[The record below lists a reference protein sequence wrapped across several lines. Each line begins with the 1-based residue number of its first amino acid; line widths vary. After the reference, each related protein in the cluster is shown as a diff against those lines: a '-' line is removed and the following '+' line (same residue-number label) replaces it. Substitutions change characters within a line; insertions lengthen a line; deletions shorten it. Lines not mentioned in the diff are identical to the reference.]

1 MKREAHTHPKILEF
15 IDWIDEQI
23 GDGLRQAGVNA
34 SAVGIGILEKLWNLA
49 GEHAI
54 RGDIGQQFTNRQIAN
69 SVGWRKDPDDLVKA
83 MIEIG
88 LLDEDEEHRVIIHN
102 WPTHCGEF
110 IHARLARGK
119 MTFAD
124 GSAPSI
130 RKLTREE
137 RQRLES
143 GADGSR
149 RAPTG
154 GQRTPAAAA
163 GRRRPH
169 SARSQSQ
176 SHSQSQSQSQ
186 EAAAQ
191 ARGAAAAAADEQAS
205 GFTFVLSSGTDL
217 FDLPQSQV
225 DAWRAEFPDVHV
237 AEILARLA
245 DWTADQRPSMGRRR
259 IIGFLAEKLAEEAAA
274 PPKPSATRKGGAGK
288 PEAGG
293 NSHRPRMV
301 NGEDLT
307 EEEMWEGV
315 PDWLRDRER
324 ADRERRAAMAAAMAA
339 ATPEP
344 GNDDLPG
351 P

>member
-23 GDGLRQAGVNA
+23 GDGLRAAGVSA
-34 SAVGIGILEKLWNLA
+34 AAVGTGLLERLWNLA
-49 GEHAI
+49 AEHAI
-54 RGDIGQQFTNRQIAN
+54 RGDIGQFTNDRIARV
-69 SVGWRKDPDDLVKA
+69 VGWRGGPDAFVAALVR
-83 MIEIG
+83 IG
-88 LLDEDEEHRVIIHN
+88 LVDEDPEFRLVIHN

-124 GSAPSI
+124 GSEPSI

-143 GADGSR
+143 GAAGR
-149 RAPTG
+149 PTAASG
-154 GQRTPAAAA
+154 RQRTPSAAA
-163 GRRRPH
+163 GRQRQPT
-169 SARSQSQ
+169 ARSHSH

-191 ARGAAAAAADEQAS
+191 ARGAAAAAADEQSS
-205 GFTFVLSSGTDL
+205 GFTFVLSSGSDL

-225 DAWRAEFPDVHV
+225 DAWRSQFPDVHV

-259 IIGFLAEKLAEEAAA
+259 IIGFLAEKLAEEATV
-274 PPKPSATRKGGAGK
+274 PPKPATTRKGSAGK

-324 ADRERRAAMAAAMAA
+324 ADRERRAAMAAA
-339 ATPEP
+339 TPEL